1 MDIRN
6 SMTLE
11 FDAKKENISCAR
23 VAVASFLLQLEPTV
37 EETQDVKT
45 AISEAVTN
53 SIVHAYEETGGK
65 VIVECFLGEKELKV
79 RVIDKGKG
87 IENIK
92 EAMEPLF
99 TTKASSEH
107 SGMGFMFMQAF
118 MDEVYVKS
126 RPGEGCTVTM
136 KKRIGSEMI

>member
-1 MDIRN
+1 MNIRN
-6 SMTLE
+6 SLTIE
-11 FDAKKENISCAR
+11 FDGKKENISCAR
-23 VAVASFLLQLEPTV
+23 VAVSSFLLQLEPTI
-37 EETQDVKT
+37 EEVQDVKT

-53 SIVHAYEETGGK
+53 SIVHGYEEREGK

-87 IENIK
+87 IENVK
-92 EAMEPLF
+92 EAMQPLF
-99 TTKASSEH
+99 TTKEVNEH

-126 RPGEGCTVTM
+126 KVGEGCIVTM